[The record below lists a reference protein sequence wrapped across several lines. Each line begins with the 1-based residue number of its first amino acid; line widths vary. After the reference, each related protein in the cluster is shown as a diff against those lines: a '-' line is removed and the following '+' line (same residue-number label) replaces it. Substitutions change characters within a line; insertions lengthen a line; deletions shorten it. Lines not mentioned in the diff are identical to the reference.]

1 MDNTMFRTELKLKPW
16 SQRLDYSSRI
26 VTLGSC
32 FANNIAQRLTHSK
45 FQVED
50 SPTGILFNPASIA
63 RNIELMIGGR
73 GIAQESLVR
82 LGQRWVSYE
91 AHSLLSGATAESA
104 MDAINSALR
113 IGSEA
118 IAECDILIITL
129 GTAWVYRLRSTDEVV
144 ANCHKQ
150 PSSLFRRELLSVDEC
165 VEALERIVAHAP
177 RRVLFTLSPI
187 RHIGDGLEDNSLS
200 KSTLRV
206 AIDRVCKAHPER
218 VQYFPSYEIML
229 DDLRDYRFYASDM
242 LHPSDVAIDYI
253 VNKFYDTALSDE
265 AKSLKLKV
273 DRIIQA
279 AEHRPFDPHCDEY
292 KSFCRKQLEAIKSIP
307 DIDLSKESEYFEHML
322 QINL

>member
-1 MDNTMFRTELKLKPW
+1 MANMMFRTELKLKPW
-16 SQRLDYSSRI
+16 SEPLDYSSRI

-32 FANNIAQRLTHSK
+32 FANNLAQRLARSK
-45 FQVED
+45 FNVVD

-63 RNIELMIGGR
+63 RSMHLMTSDCS
-73 GIAQESLVR
+73 IAEESLVR

-91 AHSLLSGATAESA
+91 AHSSLSGSTAESA
-104 MDAINSALR
+104 TEIINSALR
-113 IGSEA
+113 IGNQA
-118 IAECDILIITL
+118 IAQSDMVIVTL
-129 GTAWVYRLRSTDEVV
+129 GTAWVYRLRTTGNIV

-150 PSSLFRRELLSVDEC
+150 PASLFSRELLSVDEC
-165 VEALERIVAHAP
+165 VEALERIVALAP
-177 RRVLFTLSPI
+177 RRLLFTLSPI

-242 LHPSDVAIDYI
+242 LHPSDIAVDYI
-253 VNKFYDTALSDE
+253 VDKFYDTALSNE
-265 AKSLKLKV
+265 AKALKTKIDKIV
-273 DRIIQA
+273 QA
-279 AEHRPFDPHCDEY
+279 AEHRPFDSNSEEY
-292 KSFCRKQLEAIKSIP
+292 KQFCRKQLEAIKAIN
-307 DIDLSKESEYFEHML
+307 DVDLSKESDYFEQML

>member
-1 MDNTMFRTELKLKPW
+1 MFRTELKLKPW

-32 FANNIAQRLTHSK
+32 FANNIAQRLAHSK

-104 MDAINSALR
+104 MDAINTALR
-113 IGSEA
+113 IGNEA

-200 KSTLRV
+200 KAILRV
-206 AIDRVCKAHPER
+206 AIDNIVKRYPRAI
-218 VQYFPSYEIML
+218 YFPSYEALI
-229 DDLRDYRFYASDM
+229 DDLRDYRFYGDD
-242 LHPSDVAIDYI
+242 LVHPSSAAIEYI
-253 VNKFYDTALSDE
+253 AEKFFDAALSAE
-265 AKSLKLKV
+265 AKRLLPTVEKIV
-273 DRIIQA
+273 RA
-279 AEHRPFDPHCDEY
+279 AHHRPLNVASQQY
-292 KSFCRKQLEAIKSIP
+292 KTFCQQQLAAIEELKSI
-307 DIDLSKESEYFEHML
+307 DFDEEKRHFLTML

>member
-1 MDNTMFRTELKLKPW
+1 MESMTSGRSIDKESIVELGN
-16 SQRLDYSSRI
+16 RY
-26 VTLGSC
+26 
-32 FANNIAQRLTHSK
+32 F
-45 FQVED
+45 
-50 SPTGILFNPASIA
+50 
-63 RNIELMIGGR
+63 
-73 GIAQESLVR
+73 
-82 LGQRWVSYE
+82 SYE
-91 AHSLLSGATAESA
+91 AHSQISGTTHDEVEA
-104 MDAINSALR
+104 AINSALSA
-113 IGSEA
+113 GGKA
-118 IAECDILIITL
+118 ITESDIIIITL

-229 DDLRDYRFYASDM
+229 DDLRDYRFYSSDM

-292 KSFCRKQLEAIKSIP
+292 KSFCRKQLEAIKSIS